1 MEGSIFIFFAAA
13 IYFGWLWNNRGAAGE
28 RQLLASIQ
36 AQENSKRREALKR
49 RAMKKLER
57 RSKTSPHF
65 NPNHSAEQELRKA
78 A

>member
-1 MEGSIFIFFAAA
+1 MFIFFAAA

-28 RQLLASIQ
+28 RQWLASMQ
-36 AQENSKRREALKR
+36 EQENSKRREALKR
-49 RAMKKLER
+49 RAVKKLER